1 MRRNRTAQRA
11 IIALLLLGAACVP
24 PAAAR
29 EVIRGPS
36 NHGAIAYHAESASV
50 GWATDRRTNREARVE
65 ALRQCGHPNCE
76 VVVSIRGGC
85 AALARGSKAHAVQK
99 GATRAEAET
108 KALRRC
114 GAGCA
119 ILAWACTR

>member
-1 MRRNRTAQRA
+1 MRRTLRLRCAVA
-11 IIALLLLGAACVP
+11 ALLLLGVACSP
-24 PAAAR
+24 FASAR
-29 EVIRGPS
+29 DFVRGPS
-36 NHGAIAYHAESASV
+36 NHGAIAYHAQSASV

-65 ALRQCGHPNCE
+65 ALRQCGQPDCE
-76 VVVSIRGGC
+76 VVASIRGGC
-85 AALARGSKAHAVQK
+85 AALATSTKAHAVQK

-114 GAGCA
+114 GAGCT